1 MASAF
6 QPRAHTPRIVIA
18 GGGAG
23 GLELA
28 TRLGHRLGRRG
39 KAEITLIDVSW
50 THIWKPLLHEVAA
63 GTIDAGEHQLEYLAQ
78 AHHHHFRFRL
88 GRVDGLDRGSKR
100 VLVAPTFNETGEEI
114 TPRRAFPYDLLVFA
128 VGSVSNDF
136 GVPGARE
143 HCLFLDT
150 TQQAQGFQ
158 RYLLETLLRA
168 HTRGAPVAP
177 GQLDVAIVGGGAT
190 GIELAAQLHTATR
203 QLAAYGLDEIRPEQ
217 DVHITLLEA
226 APRLA
231 AALPPRLSAAVQAQ
245 LERLGV
251 VVHTGERVVEV
262 TERELRTASGRTV
275 AAAIKVWCAGIEAPS
290 FLAVLDGLETTG
302 NHQLV
307 VNRRL
312 ETTGDADVYAFGDCA
327 ACPLDDEGLV
337 PPRAQAA
344 HQQATY
350 LARALA
356 RRLRGRLVTD
366 YRYRDY
372 GSLIALGRYSTVGS
386 LMGHLTGS
394 VMVSGFVAR
403 IMYLSLHQ
411 MHQVALHG
419 WIRTLLL
426 NVANLLRRGVQPQIK
441 LH

>member
-1 MASAF
+1 MPGTAPPTA
-6 QPRAHTPRIVIA
+6 QRPNIVIV

-28 TRLGHRLGRRG
+28 SRLGDRLGRRR
-39 KAEITLIDVSW
+39 KADITLIDAAW

-63 GTIDAGEHQLEYLAQ
+63 GTLDTGEHQLEYLAQ

-88 GRVDGLDRGSKR
+88 GRVDGVDRQTR
-100 VLVAPTFNETGEEI
+100 QVLVAPTYNDAGVEI
-114 TPRRAFPYDLLVFA
+114 TPRRSFPYDLLVFA

-136 GVPGARE
+136 GVPGVRE

-150 TQQAQGFQ
+150 TDQAQGFQ
-158 RYLLETLLRA
+158 RHLLETLLHA
-168 HTRGAPVAP
+168 HARGGPSTP
-177 GQLDVAIVGGGAT
+177 GALDVAIVGGGAT

-203 QLAAYGLDEIRPEQ
+203 QLAAYGLDEIEPDR
-217 DVHITLLEA
+217 DVHITVLEA
-226 APRLA
+226 GPRLA
-231 AALPPRLSAAVQAQ
+231 AALPERLSTAVQRQ

-251 VVHTGERVVEV
+251 TVLTGERVVEV
-262 TERELRTASGRTV
+262 TAAALHTASGRTV
-275 AAAIKVWCAGIEAPS
+275 PAALKVWCAGIQAPE
-290 FLAVLDGLETTG
+290 FLSSLDGLETNR

-307 VNRRL
+307 VDRYLR
-312 ETTGDADVYAFGDCA
+312 TSRDPDIYALGDCA
-327 ACPLDDEGLV
+327 ACPLDGSGLV

-344 HQQATY
+344 HQQASY
-350 LARALA
+350 LAKALV
-356 RRLRGRLVTD
+356 RRLKGRSIGP

-394 VMVSGFVAR
+394 VMVSGFIAR
-403 IMYLSLHQ
+403 VMYLSLYQ
-411 MHQVALHG
+411 MHQIALHG
-419 WIRTLLL
+419 WTRTLLL
-426 NVANLLRRGVQPQIK
+426 GLANLLRRGVQPEIK